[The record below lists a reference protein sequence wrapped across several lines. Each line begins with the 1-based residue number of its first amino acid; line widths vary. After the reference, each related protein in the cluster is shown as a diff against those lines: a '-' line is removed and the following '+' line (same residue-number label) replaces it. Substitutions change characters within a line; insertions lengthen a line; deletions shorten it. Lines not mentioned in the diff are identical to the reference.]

1 MKELPG
7 WITKPKRATSKWAE
21 AVKNFELRKLELQR
35 EKNDNF
41 KKQEKEMEETL
52 KRESK
57 ALKDEM
63 LKKIIM
69 EELMEELV
77 ANSSYFATD
86 KMLKDLKELN
96 DMGFSNKLICEILDM
111 DIRVIQRLL
120 EGKKP
125 RKLNFIKLR
134 EGLAEI
140 RKQHKDKGND

>member
-1 MKELPG
+1 MKE
-7 WITKPKRATSKWAE
+7 IKRATSKCAQ
-21 AVKNFELRKLELQR
+21 AAKNFELRKLELQR

-41 KKQEKEMEETL
+41 KEQEKEMEEIL
-52 KRESK
+52 KRDSK
-57 ALKDEM
+57 ARMDEM

-69 EELMEELV
+69 EELIEELV
-77 ANSSYFATD
+77 ANSSYFATN

-96 DMGFSNKLICEILDM
+96 DMGFSDKLICEILDM

-125 RKLNFIKLR
+125 RKLNFIKLK

-140 RKQHKDKGND
+140 IKQHD

>member
-125 RKLNFIKLR
+125 RKLNFLKLK
-134 EGLAEI
+134 EGLVKI
-140 RKQHKDKGND
+140 KRQHKNKK

>member
-21 AVKNFELRKLELQR
+21 AVKNFESRKLELQR

-41 KKQEKEMEETL
+41 KKQEKETEEIL

-57 ALKDEM
+57 ARMDEM
-63 LKKIIM
+63 LKKIRA
-69 EELMEELV
+69 EEFIEELV
-77 ANSSYFATD
+77 ANSSYFATN

-111 DIRVIQRLL
+111 DIRVIQRFLK
-120 EGKKP
+120 GKKP
-125 RKLNFIKLR
+125 HKLNFIKLK
-134 EGLAEI
+134 EGLVEI
-140 RKQHKDKGND
+140 KKQHEDKEIK

>member
-1 MKELPG
+1 MKE
-7 WITKPKRATSKWAE
+7 IKRATSKWEQA
-21 AVKNFELRKLELQR
+21 AKNFELRTLELQR

-52 KRESK
+52 KRDSK

-69 EELMEELV
+69 EELIEELV

-86 KMLKDLKELN
+86 KMLKELKELN
-96 DMGFSNKLICEILDM
+96 DMGFSDKLICEILDM

-125 RKLNFIKLR
+125 RKLNFLKLK
-134 EGLAEI
+134 EGLVKI
-140 RKQHKDKGND
+140 KRQHKNKK

>member
-7 WITKPKRATSKWAE
+7 WITKPKKATSKWAE

-41 KKQEKEMEETL
+41 KEQEKEMEEIL
-52 KRESK
+52 KRDSK
-57 ALKDEM
+57 ARMDEM

-69 EELMEELV
+69 EELIEELV
-77 ANSSYFATD
+77 ANSSYFATN

-96 DMGFSNKLICEILDM
+96 DMGFSDKLICEILDM

-125 RKLNFIKLR
+125 RKLNFLKLK
-134 EGLAEI
+134 EGLVKI
-140 RKQHKDKGND
+140 KRQHEKN

>member
-1 MKELPG
+1 M
-7 WITKPKRATSKWAE
+7 SKCAQ
-21 AVKNFELRKLELQR
+21 AAKNFELRKLELQR

-41 KKQEKEMEETL
+41 KEQEKEMEEIL
-52 KRESK
+52 KRDSK
-57 ALKDEM
+57 ARMDEM

-69 EELMEELV
+69 EELIEELV
-77 ANSSYFATD
+77 ANSSYFATN

-96 DMGFSNKLICEILDM
+96 DMGFSDKLICEILDM

-125 RKLNFIKLR
+125 RKLNFIKLK

-140 RKQHKDKGND
+140 IKQHD

>member
-1 MKELPG
+1 M
-7 WITKPKRATSKWAE
+7 SKWAQ
-21 AVKNFELRKLELQR
+21 AAKNFELRKLELQR

-41 KKQEKEMEETL
+41 KEQEKEMEEIL
-52 KRESK
+52 KRDSK
-57 ALKDEM
+57 ARMDEM

-69 EELMEELV
+69 EELIEELV

>member
-7 WITKPKRATSKWAE
+7 WITKPKKATSKWAE

-41 KKQEKEMEETL
+41 KEQEKEMEEIL
-52 KRESK
+52 KRDSK
-57 ALKDEM
+57 ARMDEM

-69 EELMEELV
+69 EELIEELV
-77 ANSSYFATD
+77 ANSSYFATN

-96 DMGFSNKLICEILDM
+96 DMGFSDKLICEILDM

-125 RKLNFIKLR
+125 RKLNFLKLK
-134 EGLAEI
+134 EGLVKI
-140 RKQHKDKGND
+140 KRQHKDKK